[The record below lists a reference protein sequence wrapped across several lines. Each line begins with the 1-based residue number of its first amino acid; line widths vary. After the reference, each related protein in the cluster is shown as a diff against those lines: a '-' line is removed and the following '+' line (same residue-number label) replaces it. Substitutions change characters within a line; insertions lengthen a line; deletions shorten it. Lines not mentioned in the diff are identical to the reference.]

1 MRRIRSLPAAAVAGA
16 LLVLSGGC
24 GERGYDS
31 LSAQPEP
38 LTPDN
43 IEPLLTKAMGDVDSY
58 SYRMTMTVAGKTL
71 RGFGDV
77 RLTKPSAMR
86 GTMDVPGSTAIETLA
101 VGGAVYVKGFPT
113 ARPWLRVDARTRG
126 LDAQTRAQ
134 LRQVTRP
141 LPSYAT
147 FANASKVTLSGRGP
161 VGDVD
166 TTHYVVVVPTR
177 SLPGVSQKL
186 TRKKLA
192 ALSRSLRNLTMDIW
206 VDRDY
211 LVRKL
216 AFRVRVAK
224 QEVSSEVLVED
235 YDAPVRIAAP
245 PASQVTRG
253 FGR

>member
-1 MRRIRSLPAAAVAGA
+1 M
-16 LLVLSGGC
+16 
-24 GERGYDS
+24 
-31 LSAQPEP
+31 
-38 LTPDN
+38 
-43 IEPLLTKAMGDVDSY
+43 
-58 SYRMTMTVAGKTL
+58 
-71 RGFGDV
+71 
-77 RLTKPSAMR
+77 
-86 GTMDVPGSTAIETLA
+86 
-101 VGGAVYVKGFPT
+101 
-113 ARPWLRVDARTRG
+113 
-126 LDAQTRAQ
+126 
-134 LRQVTRP
+134 TRP

-186 TRKKLA
+186 TRKQLA
-192 ALSRSLRNLTMDIW
+192 ALPRSMRNLTMDIW

-216 AFRVRVAK
+216 AFRMRVARR
-224 QEVSSEVLVED
+224 EVSSEVLVED

-253 FGR
+253 LGR